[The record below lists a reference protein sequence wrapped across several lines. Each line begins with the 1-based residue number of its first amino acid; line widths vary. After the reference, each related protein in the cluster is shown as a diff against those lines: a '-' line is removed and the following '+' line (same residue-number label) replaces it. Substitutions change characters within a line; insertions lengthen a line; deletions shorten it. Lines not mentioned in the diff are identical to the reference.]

1 MRRNK
6 QEEYNIPESEDIE
19 KEPGIDN
26 DELLETLFREF
37 PQEDFSAEEVAE
49 ILTDYD
55 KIEINEMLDDLVGK
69 GHLIKNK
76 DLYTINHDSDKIV
89 KLMEKEEMEEDG
101 LDELNIKDDA

>member
-1 MRRNK
+1 
-6 QEEYNIPESEDIE
+6 
-19 KEPGIDN
+19 
-26 DELLETLFREF
+26 
-37 PQEDFSAEEVAE
+37 
-49 ILTDYD
+49 
-55 KIEINEMLDDLVGK
+55 MLDDLVGK